1 MPQGSC
7 LGPLLFT
14 IYVSKLFEVV
24 KTCVPIAHAY
34 ADDSQLY
41 LSFQPDNELSETQAI
56 TSMERCIK
64 AVRASMLKDKLKLN
78 EEKTEFLVMGIRQQ
92 LDKVSLDEMTIGY
105 TKVKTTTSARSLGV
119 WFDHNM
125 QLHTNIPK
133 MYAMVRIYLYNIR
146 RIRKHLTYE
155 LTRALT
161 RATIIAPLD
170 YCNSLLYGCS
180 DGQIKILQRLQN
192 MAARLLCNSTRF
204 CRITPLLSKLHW
216 LPVKLRTKYKMLLNA
231 YKV

>member
-1 MPQGSC
+1 
-7 LGPLLFT
+7 
-14 IYVSKLFEVV
+14 
-24 KTCVPIAHAY
+24 
-34 ADDSQLY
+34 
-41 LSFQPDNELSETQAI
+41 
-56 TSMERCIK
+56 
-64 AVRASMLKDKLKLN
+64 
-78 EEKTEFLVMGIRQQ
+78 MGIRQQ

-204 CRITPLLSKLHW
+204 CRITPLLFKLHW

-231 YKV
+231 YKVQFKSTRNHDTISDLMMNFYWLHQLLNQTRQQETAIFKWLHPLNGVNFQNHLDYRTI